1 MREET
6 AEWLL
11 PLMEAA
17 QERLIDTGPLIMAET
32 MPAVEADSPKIDA
45 LASMMPEGA
54 DLRAVD
60 WIRFGRLLRR
70 ELHWDNTYPDN
81 PGDSTDSRQGR

>member
-6 AEWLL
+6 GEWLL

-17 QERLIDTGPLIMAET
+17 EERSIDILTLVSAAT
-32 MPAVEADSPKIDA
+32 MPAVEADSPQIDA

-60 WIRFGRLLRR
+60 WVRFGRLLRH
-70 ELHWDNTYPDN
+70 ELGWDSTYPDHPAATN
-81 PGDSTDSRQGR
+81 C